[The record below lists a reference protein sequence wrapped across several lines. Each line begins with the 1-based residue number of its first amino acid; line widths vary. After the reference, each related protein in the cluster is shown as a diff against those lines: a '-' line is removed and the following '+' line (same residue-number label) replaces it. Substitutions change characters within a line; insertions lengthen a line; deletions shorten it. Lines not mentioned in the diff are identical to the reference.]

1 MTDETPSGGSS
12 QDVCQLPSRRTGF
25 VDNSGPNS
33 FYGQFFFPPISFLLF
48 LNNCTKLQQEIQKKK
63 LNQSRF
69 NFISLPFDLSSLP
82 FLISFSIHQKKEIR
96 DKVGWHVASVLF
108 LFFFLFSLNC
118 CVCLLPISE
127 LSLNYIPRTNVA
139 GHIDKTPNREKIKF
153 RFFSSFFFQS
163 YTAKISKVPC
173 VIYSI

>member
-1 MTDETPSGGSS
+1 MRHPLAARAKTFVNFHHAGPVLLTIP
-12 QDVCQLPSRRTGF
+12 VRTLLT
-25 VDNSGPNS
+25 VN
-33 FYGQFFFPPISFLLF
+33 FFFPPISFLLF

-82 FLISFSIHQKKEIR
+82 FLI
-96 DKVGWHVASVLF
+96 
-108 LFFFLFSLNC
+108 FFFYSPKKGNKRQSWLTCRICFIYFFSPFSLNC
-118 CVCLLPISE
+118 CVCFLPISE

-153 RFFSSFFFQS
+153 RFFSSFFSKLHGQS
-163 YTAKISKVPC
+163 FRGPLCYLFYITS
-173 VIYSI
+173 